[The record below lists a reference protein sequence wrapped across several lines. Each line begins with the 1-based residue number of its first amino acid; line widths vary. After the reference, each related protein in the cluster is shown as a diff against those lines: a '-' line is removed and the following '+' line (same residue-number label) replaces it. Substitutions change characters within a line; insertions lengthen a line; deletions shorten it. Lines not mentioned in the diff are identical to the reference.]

1 MEIKLAHNDKCK
13 ISHTKLVK
21 IKQYPSCAS
30 LELFSKKILGML
42 GFHQRPI
49 YIAWI
54 SPTNSIILELWKIH
68 SCLFKIKRNRKLFE
82 NWRKFIQVHAKMR
95 MAVDLLK
102 LGFLVT

>member
-1 MEIKLAHNDKCK
+1 MEIKLARNDKCK

-21 IKQYPSCAS
+21 IKQYLSCAS

-54 SPTNSIILELWKIH
+54 SPTDSIILELWKIH
-68 SCLFKIKRNRKLFE
+68 SCLFKIKRNRKLCE
-82 NWRKFIQVHAKMR
+82 NWENLYKCMPKWEWQ
-95 MAVDLLK
+95 
-102 LGFLVT
+102 